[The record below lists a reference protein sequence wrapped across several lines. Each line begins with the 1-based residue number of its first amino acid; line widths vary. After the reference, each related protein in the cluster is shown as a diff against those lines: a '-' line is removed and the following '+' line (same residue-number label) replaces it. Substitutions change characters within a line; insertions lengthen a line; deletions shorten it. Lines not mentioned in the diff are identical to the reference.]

1 MVTGTD
7 PSASGDVLLLSACV
21 IARDE
26 ADRIARCVASLARAV
41 DEVVVYDTGSTDA
54 TAALAAAA
62 GARVVTGS
70 WPGGFAEARNAA
82 TAHCRGEWVL
92 SIDADE
98 QLVCP
103 DPAALRDRLRSTPA
117 GVLALQVSIHNLTG
131 SGRGSGY
138 RHTAD
143 RVFRRRACRWKGRL
157 HEQLVS
163 AADGGFPPVQAL
175 NEARLDHDGYLH
187 ELELD
192 RGKAARNLELARAE
206 VEDPSFGD
214 RGLALVWLG
223 RALWAADR
231 PEEAL
236 GHLVE
241 GAGTTANPRSRRQG
255 LEAAARIALRLDR
268 LDQAE
273 ELIGRLRAASA
284 GPVVADLLEAGLCL
298 ARRRPERALELLER
312 TGATAGPVSDDD
324 GRGYTP
330 EQLIEWR
337 AAALV
342 GVGRPGP
349 AADVILGSW
358 RATGRLD
365 ADLDLLVEA
374 LERAGRSLDEIAGAV
389 DRPSLPAAVASALRL
404 DPPRAARVLDGL
416 WRAWAGR
423 AGDGEV
429 TILAGAALLGRVL
442 DPPAAAV
449 WSERLRRRGL
459 DGLCPLRAVA
469 SDPAV
474 PPRRRLEAAAELGA
488 RFGEHAAGIE
498 AGPGAE
504 PRVSWK
510 NRPAGPPDFS
520 LVLLARGGAE
530 RVLGCLQAL
539 APTLPAEMTFE
550 VIAVDAGSVDATSML
565 LGSLDGEVAVVRTDL
580 DVGAVRA
587 RNLGWAQA
595 MGPVVVF
602 VDAAARPEPGWL
614 EPLLAV
620 LDGDGPVGA
629 AGPVLTGPDGAVV
642 SAGATVEPDREERVP
657 AAGLARRPWGSPA
670 RGPHVEWLQGD
681 LRRGRG
687 GDGPIRV
694 DALAATV
701 VAVRRSD
708 LEATGGFDEG
718 YWEGGETVD
727 LCLSLA
733 AGGRSVVCVPAS
745 RVSLPDATSLG
756 LDPWSAP
763 GPGVAGLPTSF
774 EDSAGPAL
782 QHRVNRL
789 RFATRWGGTPG

>member
-1 MVTGTD
+1 MGTGTD
-7 PSASGDVLLLSACV
+7 TSGDGDAVLLSACV

-26 ADRIARCVASLARAV
+26 ADRIARCVASVSGAV

-62 GARVVTGS
+62 GARVVTGT

-103 DPAALRDRLRSTPA
+103 DPAALRDRLRATPE

-143 RVFRRRACRWKGRL
+143 RVFRRRSCRWKGRL

-163 AADGGFPPVQAL
+163 AADGSFPPVQAL
-175 NEARLDHDGYLH
+175 RGARLDHDGYLH

-236 GHLVE
+236 GHLVK

-268 LDQAE
+268 LGQAE
-273 ELIGRLRAASA
+273 ELIGRLRAASTEA
-284 GPVVADLLEAGLCL
+284 VVADLLEAALCL
-298 ARRRPERALELLER
+298 ARNLPEQALLLLER

-330 EQLIEWR
+330 EQLLEWR
-337 AAALV
+337 ASALV
-342 GVGRPGP
+342 GAGRPGA

-358 RATGRLD
+358 KATGRLD

-374 LERAGRSLDEIAGAV
+374 LERADRSLDEIADTV
-389 DRPSLPAAVASALRL
+389 DGPSLPAAVASSLRL
-404 DPPRAARVLDGL
+404 DPPRAGRVLDGL
-416 WRAWAGR
+416 WRSFGDR
-423 AGDGEV
+423 PGDGAV
-429 TILAGAALLGRVL
+429 TVLAGAALLGRVL

-449 WSERLRRRGL
+449 WSERLRRQGL
-459 DGLCPLRAVA
+459 NGLCPLRAVA

-474 PPRRRLEAAAELGA
+474 PPGRRLEAAAELAG
-488 RFGEHAAGIE
+488 RFGEHPPAVE
-498 AGPGAE
+498 AGAE

-510 NRPAGPPDFS
+510 KRPAGPPDFS

-530 RVLGCLQAL
+530 RVLACLQTL
-539 APTLPAEMTFE
+539 APTLPPEMTFE
-550 VIAVDAGSVDATSML
+550 VIAVDTGSVDATSML
-565 LGSLDGEVAVVRTDL
+565 LGSLDGEVAVVRTEL

-595 MGPVVVF
+595 GGPVVVF
-602 VDAAARPEPGWL
+602 VDAGARPEHGWL

-620 LDGDGPVGA
+620 LDGDRRVGA
-629 AGPVLTGPDGAVV
+629 AGPVLVGPDGTVV
-642 SAGATVEPDREERVP
+642 SAGATVDPDREDRVP
-657 AAGLARRPWGSPA
+657 AAGLARRPWGTPP
-670 RGPHVEWLQGD
+670 RGPYVEWLGTD
-681 LRRGRG
+681 LGG
-687 GDGPIRV
+687 SPAGDGPRRV
-694 DALAATV
+694 DALAGTV

-708 LEATGGFDEG
+708 LQAAGGFDEG

-727 LCLSLA
+727 LCFSLA
-733 AGGRSVVCVPAS
+733 AAGRSVVCVPAS
-745 RVSLPDATSLG
+745 RVSLPDAPGSG
-756 LDPWSAP
+756 PDPWSAA
-763 GPGVAGLPTSF
+763 GTGVPVLPARF
-774 EDSAGPAL
+774 EDSAGPVL
-782 QHRVNRL
+782 QHRANRL
-789 RFATRWGGTPG
+789 RFATRWGPPG